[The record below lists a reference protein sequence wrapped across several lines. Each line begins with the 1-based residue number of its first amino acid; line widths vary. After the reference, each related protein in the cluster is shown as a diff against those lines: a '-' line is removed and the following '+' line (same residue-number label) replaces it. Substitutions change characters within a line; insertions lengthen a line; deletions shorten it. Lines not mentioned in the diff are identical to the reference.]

1 LRTLAIAL
9 AAALLAGLG
18 VLAPAAAPAAFAT
31 ANPKVAI
38 IVGATHSTTP
48 TYRSYADQLYA
59 EAIKYTTDVV
69 KVYSPHA
76 TWSRVKAAVNGAS
89 IIVYLGHGN
98 GWPSPY
104 TYDPNFTTKDGFGL
118 NYDLNGDGKL
128 SDDENKYYGEPKIET
143 LTPAPNAVVL
153 LFHLCYASGN
163 SESSSDSPKLSV
175 AKQRVD
181 NFASAFLRAGARAV
195 IANGHS
201 HDPYYIR
208 ALFTERESIDEYWR
222 NAPDFHDNASSYA
235 SSRSSGFTFQM
246 DPESPGKY
254 YRSIAGDTSLRTEDV
269 TGASYASTDGDP
281 DAFVVPGN
289 ASPSADDAPVYD
301 SPTAAMT
308 GGEPATT
315 LPASAKV
322 RIEAQDVETAAAG
335 ASVFQVHTDDGVEG
349 WMLASEL
356 VPRDSAAPRVWS
368 VDDGT
373 GAFSPNGDGSED
385 SLALS
390 VRLSERSSWTLTIG
404 TEAGA
409 RKQVVSGSGDAAA
422 GSWAPAAG
430 SVPDG
435 TYTWTLAAT
444 DAWGNGPLDAHGT
457 VIVDTQAPELTVGG
471 PSADA
476 IPAFT
481 PNGDGSGDT
490 IGFPVGSSEP
500 GSVVAAVSNASGTTI
515 DTTSVGMAGSSTTLA
530 WDGRKTSGA
539 FASDGRYQLS
549 IVAIDLAGNASPAVA
564 RTVDAY
570 GAMGFGHSSRAM
582 FFPQD
587 GDRLAPTTA
596 FSFKLLRPATVT
608 WTIVNADGAVVRTLK
623 NDQALGAG
631 TYAFTWNGRADSGS
645 YVPRGTYRSV
655 VQATNGT
662 QMATQSVS
670 VLVDAFRIAVS
681 DATPARGQKLTITV
695 TSTETLGANPRVAIY
710 QPGIGVWR
718 VTAVKVSGHVYRVTI
733 RLKSSATGTLRLR
746 AYGKDKH
753 GARQATN
760 RYLTLH

>member
-18 VLAPAAAPAAFAT
+18 VLTPAAAPAAFAS

-59 EAIKYTTDVV
+59 EAIKYTTNVV
-69 KVYSPHA
+69 KVYSPNA
-76 TWSRVKAAVNGAS
+76 TWSKVKAAVNGAS
-89 IIVYLGHGN
+89 VIVYLGHGN

-128 SDDENKYYGEPKIET
+128 SDNENKYYGEPKIET

-163 SESSSDSPKLSV
+163 SESSSDTPSLSV

-208 ALFTERESIDEYWR
+208 ALFTTRETIDEYWR
-222 NAPDFHDNASSYA
+222 GAPDFHDNVSSYA
-235 SSRSSGFTFQM
+235 STRTSGDTFQM
-246 DPESPGKY
+246 DPEAPGKY
-254 YRSIAGDTSLRTEDV
+254 YRSIAGDMSLRTQDV
-269 TGASYASTDGDP
+269 TGASYASTGGDP

-289 ASPSADDAPVYD
+289 ASPSVDGAPVYD

-315 LPASAKV
+315 LPASARV
-322 RIEAQDVETAAAG
+322 RIEAQDIETAAEG
-335 ASVFQVHTDDGVEG
+335 ASVFQIHTDDGVEG

-373 GAFSPNGDGSED
+373 GTFSPNGDGSKD
-385 SLALS
+385 TLALS
-390 VRLSERSSWTLTIG
+390 VRLSESSSWTLTIG
-404 TEAGA
+404 AEAGA
-409 RKQVVSGSGDAAA
+409 RKQVASGSGDTAT
-422 GSWAPAAG
+422 GTWAPAAG

-457 VIVDTQAPELTVGG
+457 VVVDTQAPELTLGG
-471 PSADA
+471 PPADS
-476 IPAFT
+476 IRTFT

-500 GSVVAAVSNASGTTI
+500 GSVVATVSNASGTTVA
-515 DTTSVGMAGSSTTLA
+515 TTSVGVAGSAKTLA

-539 FASDGRYQLS
+539 YASDGRYSVTLEA
-549 IVAIDLAGNASPAVA
+549 VDLAGNASTAVE
-564 RTVDAY
+564 RTVDVY
-570 GAMGFGHSSRAM
+570 GAMGFAASSRVA

-587 GDRLAPTTA
+587 GDRLAPATA

-608 WTIVNADGAVVRTLK
+608 WTIVNAGGAVVRTV
-623 NDQALGAG
+623 DSSQALGAG
-631 TYAFTWNGRADSGS
+631 TYAFSWNGRADSGS
-645 YVPRGTYRSV
+645 YVPRGTYRAV

-662 QMATQSVS
+662 QVATQSVS

-681 DATPARGQKLTITV
+681 DATPARGQRLTVTV
-695 TSTETLGANPRVAIY
+695 TSTETLGANPRVAVY
-710 QPGIGVWR
+710 QPGIRVWR
-718 VTAVKVSGHVYRVTI
+718 ATAVKVSGHVYRVTI
-733 RLKSSATGTLRLR
+733 RLRSSATGTLRLR
-746 AYGKDKH
+746 VYGKDKH